1 MDKLKKIKCFVLDM
15 DGTIYLS
22 NKLIDGALEFLDK
35 LTEQNKDFLFLTNNS
50 SKNRKAYKEKL
61 AKLGCFVEENK
72 VFTSG
77 EATTIYLNKT
87 KPGAKVF
94 LLGNEY
100 LEEEFKENGFVL
112 IKDRTETPDFVV
124 LGFDTTLTY
133 DKMWIACDHI
143 VAGVPFIATHPDIN
157 CPLAGGKYM
166 PDTGAMIK
174 MFEASTGISPLVIG
188 KPNKQ
193 VVDSIIEKYSLER
206 DELAMVGDRLYTDVK
221 LGINSG
227 IVSILVLSGE
237 STREDL
243 EKSDFKPDYV
253 FESVK
258 EIKEA
263 IE

>member
-1 MDKLKKIKCFVLDM
+1 MDKLKKVKCFILDM

-22 NKLIDGALEFLDK
+22 SKLIDGSLDFLSLLEK
-35 LTEQNKDFLFLTNNS
+35 QGKDFLFLTNNS
-50 SKNRKAYKEKL
+50 SKNKKAYKEKL
-61 AKLGCFVEENK
+61 ANLGCYVEEDK

-77 EATTIYLNKT
+77 EATTIYLSKE
-87 KPGAKVF
+87 KAGAKVF

-100 LEEEFKENGFVL
+100 LEEEFMDSGFTL
-112 IKDRTETPDFVV
+112 IKDRSEIPDFVV

-133 DKMWIACDHI
+133 EKVWIACDHI
-143 VAGVPFIATHPDIN
+143 VNGIPYIATHPDIN

-174 MFEASTGISPLVIG
+174 MIEASTGKTPFVIG

-193 VVDSIIEKYSLER
+193 VVDSIIEKYGLER

-237 STREDL
+237 TTKEDV

-253 FESVK
+253 FDSVK

>member
-1 MDKLKKIKCFVLDM
+1 MDKFKKIKCFVLDM

-35 LTEQNKDFLFLTNNS
+35 LTEQSKKFLFLTNNS

-61 AKLGCFVEENK
+61 AKLGCFVEEDM

-77 EATTIYLNKT
+77 EATTIYLNKIKT
-87 KPGAKVF
+87 GAKVF

-100 LEEEFKENGFVL
+100 LEEEFEDNGFVL
-112 IKDRTETPDFVV
+112 IKDRSETPDFVV

-133 DKMWIACDHI
+133 NKIWIACDHI
-143 VAGVPFIATHPDIN
+143 VNGVPFIATHPDIN

-221 LGINSG
+221 LGINSE

-237 STREDL
+237 TTKSDL

-253 FESVK
+253 FDSVK

-263 IE
+263 ID